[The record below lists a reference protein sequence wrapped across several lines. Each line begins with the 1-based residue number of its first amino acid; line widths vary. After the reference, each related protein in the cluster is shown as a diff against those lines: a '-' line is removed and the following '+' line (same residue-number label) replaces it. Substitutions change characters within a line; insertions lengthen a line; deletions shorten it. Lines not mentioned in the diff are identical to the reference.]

1 MPIGNVKLENGFE
14 KIEFNKNIVSI
25 DALFDSALLSLFL
38 DDNSR

>member
-1 MPIGNVKLENGFE
+1 MGIVNVTLEIGLKKN
-14 KIEFNKNIVSI
+14 EFNKNILSI